1 MKKSK
6 RIIAV
11 IAFFAVLSM
20 SLSACF
26 GESKNNEDINN
37 SVSDTEE
44 TIKNDDKA
52 PDAEEIVENDE
63 KAQVRFQDRR
73 IEEEHP
79 ELVELLDMTAGE
91 IKEKYG
97 EFEFEYSEFGPG
109 LPVYSIE
116 NFPGVLVGFEFNI
129 MNEELSDDIK
139 PNRVKV
145 YNEYTGGIMGLGFR
159 DKVDE
164 LEQPIIWDKVV
175 YILSEGTFYVEARL
189 GDYVLDVYLNHENF
203 GALNMPREDVATEE
217 EWNIWKDNFSKNATG
232 RVGSFCIKKYEE
244 EIYSCEEPDLEKP
257 LVAADLSSY
266 YHTVGNYYPE
276 LDTAL
281 FSAAP
286 LGEESAV
293 YVLNKGLVY
302 YVSDIQSE
310 GSYYRCN
317 LNLPDC
323 YNGSI
328 VYVSAGAGSGEL
340 TFIVEAES
348 CIDKAYFEYVFLFE
362 KDSLINSILTPI
374 HVSRLSEKP
383 SFIE

>member
-11 IAFFAVLSM
+11 IAFFAVLLM

-44 TIKNDDKA
+44 TIKNEYKA
-52 PDAEEIVENDE
+52 SDNEEIVENDE

-79 ELVELLDMTAGE
+79 ELVELFDMTAGE

-97 EFEFEYSEFGPG
+97 ELEFEYSVAGPG
-109 LPVYSIE
+109 APFYSIE
-116 NFPGVLVGFEFNI
+116 NLPGVLAGFTFDTLTES
-129 MNEELSDDIK
+129 LSDDMKTNGI
-139 PNRVKV
+139 RIRD
-145 YNEYTGGIMGLGFR
+145 EYDGEIVGIEIG
-159 DKVDE
+159 DKLEDM
-164 LEQPIIWDKVV
+164 EQPIIWDEVV
-175 YILSEGTFYVEARL
+175 YILSEGTFYVEAHL
-189 GDYVLDVYLNHENF
+189 GDYLLEVYLEYDPDVIDMLYNLSLEGKLEAWKEEFRQNAKGEVGLF
-203 GALNMPREDVATEE
+203 ELRKIPFKSSLRALNDFTPKQDA
-217 EWNIWKDNFSKNATG
+217 
-232 RVGSFCIKKYEE
+232 
-244 EIYSCEEPDLEKP
+244 
-257 LVAADLSSY
+257 
-266 YHTVGNYYPE
+266 
-276 LDTAL
+276 AL
-281 FSAAP
+281 FSASP
-286 LGEESAV
+286 VGGNPTFYIFE
-293 YVLNKGLVY
+293 KGLIY
-302 YVSDIQSE
+302 YVNYSDTGEAFECEI
-310 GSYYRCN
+310 C
-317 LNLPDC
+317 LPNGYDD
-323 YNGSI
+323 GSI